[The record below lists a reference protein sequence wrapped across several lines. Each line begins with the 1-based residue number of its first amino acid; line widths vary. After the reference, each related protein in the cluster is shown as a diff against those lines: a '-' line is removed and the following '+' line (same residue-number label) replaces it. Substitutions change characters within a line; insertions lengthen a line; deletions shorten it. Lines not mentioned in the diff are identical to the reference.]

1 MAALAPA
8 TTTTQGQE
16 SHLPKAHGLRQ
27 WLDREAWRQAI
38 IAIPYL
44 WLLFFFIAPFFIVV
58 AISAGTS
65 QVGIPPVIWKDT
77 FPFGT
82 SDNYLFLTQDAI
94 YWQGYLNSLKL
105 AAIST
110 FFALLIG
117 YPMALGIARASGA
130 WRNVL
135 LLLVILPFWTSFLL
149 RVYAWIGLL
158 GNTSWFNRGLTSIIN
173 TFFPFWAGGGDH
185 IQMMNTNFAVVLGI
199 VYSYLPFMILP
210 LYATLEKLDR
220 TLDEAAMDLGSKPWQ
235 VFRDITLPLSIPG
248 MIAGAMLVFIPA
260 TGEYVIPSLMGR
272 GDSPMIGRV
281 LADEFFQ
288 NRDWP
293 VASAV
298 AVALLAVL
306 VIPIMIYNFFQA
318 REARRAAT

>member
-8 TTTTQGQE
+8 PQAAQGDE
-16 SHLPKAHGLRQ
+16 SHLPKAHTWRQ
-27 WLDREAWRQAI
+27 WLDREAWRKTI

-44 WLLFFFIAPFFIVV
+44 WLLLFFIAPFFIVL

-65 QVGIPPVIWKDT
+65 QVGIPPVIWKST

-82 SDNYLFLTQDAI
+82 FDNYVFLTQDDI
-94 YWQGYLNSLKL
+94 YWQGYLNSLKN

-117 YPMALGIARASGA
+117 YPMALGIARASST

-158 GNTSWFNRGLTSIIN
+158 GNTSWFNRGLTSILS
-173 TFFPFWAGGGDH
+173 TFFPFWVTGDH

-210 LYATLEKLDR
+210 LYATL
-220 TLDEAAMDLGSKPWQ
+220 DEAAMDLGSKPWQ
-235 VFRDITLPLSIPG
+235 VFRDITLPLSLPG
-248 MIAGAMLVFIPA
+248 IIAGAMLVFIPA

-318 REARRAAT
+318 REARRGST

>member
-8 TTTTQGQE
+8 PQAAQGDE
-16 SHLPKAHGLRQ
+16 SHLPKAHTWRQ
-27 WLDREAWRQAI
+27 WVDREAWRKAI
-38 IAIPYL
+38 IAVPYL
-44 WLLFFFIAPFFIVV
+44 WLLLFFIAPFFIVL

-77 FPFGT
+77 FPYGT
-82 SDNYLFLTQDAI
+82 FDNYVFLTQDDI
-94 YWQGYLNSLKL
+94 YWQGYLNSIRN

-117 YPMALGIARASGA
+117 YPMALGIARASST

-158 GNTSWFNRGLTSIIN
+158 GNTSWFNRGLTSILS
-173 TFFPFWAGGGDH
+173 TFFPFWVTGDH

-235 VFRDITLPLSIPG
+235 VFKDITLPLSLPG
-248 MIAGAMLVFIPA
+248 IIAGAMLVFIPA

-306 VIPIMIYNFFQA
+306 VIPIMVYNFFQA
-318 REARRAAT
+318 REAQRRAS